1 MGFFMMK
8 NEIFELGLS
17 PIEFCVLCYLK
28 RCGTNCFP
36 SRANIAKHCNISIRT
51 VDKAIS
57 GLVDKGLVSK
67 EQRFMVV
74 RDEVKQMSNFYV
86 VNI

>member
-1 MGFFMMK
+1 M
-8 NEIFELGLS
+8 
-17 PIEFCVLCYLK
+17 
-28 RCGTNCFP
+28 
-36 SRANIAKHCNISIRT
+36 SIRT

-57 GLVDKGLVSK
+57 GLVDKGLISK

-74 RDEVKQMSNFYV
+74 RNEVKQMSNFYV